1 MENKNSP
8 CFLQSPEQND
18 LKEETIMQ
26 ELIDR
31 VGISIFVQIIIECW
45 NEVFIFLLLLA
56 LLIRIHSYQ
65 LNQCIIQSK
74 LHISKEFVIFYII
87 ILLYNMCGI
96 LSNLFSGSTTPL
108 AKIMISVSL
117 LSYYMINGFHN
128 IFLLQVFKKYLAAKI
143 NMPFLKKGIVFFQLL
158 QIFLMLTLSFTPFTD
173 IFYRINERNEF
184 TTYLWG
190 GLVWNGINLLT
201 FMFIGIVIFL
211 KRREIDRPVRAIMLV
226 IDIFP
231 IICCIN
237 DFYNSLDLS
246 NIIISVMTLMVFLLY
261 DQNTTQFIIKNI
273 HELEN
278 AKLLLAESRLSLEES
293 KNQTLMAQIQPHF
306 INNSLMAL
314 RARCAKYPDIY
325 ENITNFS
332 MYLRSHFEALGD
344 TKTISFEQ
352 EMTNIEAYLT
362 LEQQNYKERLTV
374 EYEIE
379 CDDFSIPA
387 LSVQPLVENAVR
399 HGIGT
404 YEEGGTVQIN
414 TYRKDGN
421 IIIEVID
428 DGSGKNNITSQQSK
442 RKGIGIEN
450 VRARLQSISNGEL
463 EIISREHGTM
473 AKITIKEIK

>member
-1 MENKNSP
+1 
-8 CFLQSPEQND
+8 
-18 LKEETIMQ
+18 MQ

-45 NEVFIFLLLLA
+45 NEVFIFLLLLT
-56 LLIRIHSYQ
+56 LLIRIHSYN
-65 LNQCIIQSK
+65 LNHVQPK
-74 LHISKEFVIFYII
+74 LHISKEFVTFYII
-87 ILLYNMCGI
+87 ILLYNLCGI
-96 LSNLFSGSTTPL
+96 LSSLFLGSTTPL
-108 AKIMISVSL
+108 AKMMTPVSL
-117 LSYYMINGFHN
+117 FSYYVIGGVHN
-128 IFLLQVFKKYLAAKI
+128 IFLLQVFKKYLAKNI
-143 NMPFLKKGIVFFQLL
+143 NMPLLKQKIAFFQIL
-158 QIFLMLTLSFTPFTD
+158 QICLLFLLLFTPVIN
-173 IFYRINERNEF
+173 IFYQISDSNEY
-184 TTYLWG
+184 THLWG
-190 GLVWNGINLLT
+190 HFVWNGANLIT
-201 FMFIGIVIFL
+201 FVFMGTVIFL
-211 KRREIDRPVRAIMLV
+211 KWKEIDRPVRTIMLV
-226 IDIFP
+226 IDVFP

-237 DFYNSLDLS
+237 DFYSSLNLS
-246 NIIISVMTLMVFLLY
+246 NIIISLMTLMVFLLY
-261 DQNTTQFIIKNI
+261 EQNTTRFIIKNI

-332 MYLRSHFEALGD
+332 LYLRSHFEALGD

-428 DGSGKNNITSQQSK
+428 NGSGKNNITPQQSK

-463 EIISREHGTM
+463 EIISGEHGTM